1 MPRSSRS
8 ISLPIF
14 GGAGGC
20 VVADRLR
27 RELLEVAGVAD
38 AEVDDRDGGPS
49 GVKVRLSPDADAS
62 HVADNVQRIL
72 AAHGISSQVAP
83 AAPLDG
89 PPPPPGAAAVVSLA
103 DFDEEDGRRR
113 GPSRVMPRTV
123 LAGVAVEETP
133 QGVAVVAQSSDG
145 RSASR
150 RARGTQHGL
159 AEAVVAVVSELLG
172 VDTPQI
178 EAIEERELGGANV
191 TTIVL
196 EQVDGGRVAGSAV
209 VEGGVPFAVGKA
221 AWSALMASK
230 H

>member
-1 MPRSSRS
+1 M
-8 ISLPIF
+8 
-14 GGAGGC
+14 
-20 VVADRLR
+20 ADRLR
-27 RELLEVAGVAD
+27 RQLLEVTGVAD
-38 AEVDDRDGGPS
+38 AEVDDGDEGPT
-49 GVKVRLSPDADAS
+49 GVKVRLSPDADAES
-62 HVADNVQRIL
+62 VATDVQRIL
-72 AAHGISSQVAP
+72 AAHGISSQVAS
-83 AAPLDG
+83 AAPPGGG

-103 DFDEEDGRRR
+103 DFDEEEGRRR
-113 GPSRVMPRTV
+113 GPSRVAPRAV

-159 AEAVVAVVSELLG
+159 AEAVVAVVAELLG
-172 VDTPQI
+172 VETPQI

-196 EQVDGGRVAGSAV
+196 EQVDGSRTAGSAV

-221 AWSALMASK
+221 TWSALAGKTM
-230 H
+230 